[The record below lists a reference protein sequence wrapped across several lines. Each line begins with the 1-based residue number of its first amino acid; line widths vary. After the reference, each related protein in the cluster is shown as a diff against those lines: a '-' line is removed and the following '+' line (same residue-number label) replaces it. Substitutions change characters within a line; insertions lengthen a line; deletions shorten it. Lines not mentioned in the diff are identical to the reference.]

1 MFSEPSVALFNTLNV
16 VIKNCKDQQNVL
28 PVSVSKNNKKCLD
41 FDMDNVV
48 FRAAPDSPTNC
59 AEVKPYVKT
68 WLDVM
73 EMV

>member
-1 MFSEPSVALFNTLNV
+1 MFIEPTVALFNSLNV
-16 VIKNCKDQQNVL
+16 VIKNYTDEQIML

-48 FRAAPDSPTNC
+48 FKSVPGSPINC
-59 AEVKPYVKT
+59 AEVKPHVKT

>member
-1 MFSEPSVALFNTLNV
+1 M
-16 VIKNCKDQQNVL
+16 L

-48 FRAAPDSPTNC
+48 FKSVPGSPINC
-59 AEVKPYVKT
+59 AEIKPHVKT